1 MYGWPF
7 IEVTYKPPF
16 VMIGSVGPTPLKIKQ
31 LMELT
36 THQRFCQIRSLL
48 GRATLLILVKQ
59 EALQVTSR
67 LVGCFFSHRMGLAY
81 NSITI

>member
-1 MYGWPF
+1 M
-7 IEVTYKPPF
+7 
-16 VMIGSVGPTPLKIKQ
+16 MGPTPLKIKQ

-67 LVGCFFSHRMGLAY
+67 LVGCSFFSQDGVGLQ
-81 NSITI
+81 